1 MYQSSAH
8 KELKQTLK
16 QFSDEDMIWVLHVMN
31 KDHEEH
37 YLGRN
42 IDDMDSAL
50 VRLDI
55 KTLNTMTN
63 MDEIRSKVIN
73 SYEEIREEFINQF
86 IDTLKDFQSTLKI
99 RGRDLSTYKSNK
111 RLLYFVLNQINHKED
126 QYNTFRDIQNEYFRF
141 LYTIFMLPNYYDT
154 NRTLDDLEASFSK
167 IISKKPLHFK
177 SFDSDEFY
185 PWAKTYMDQ
194 DRENARVL
202 NSTSYKPLNAKE
214 CSIVVNA
221 IFDNLLAIDSNIYR
235 ALKDKLSNA
244 AYQKNYRKKNKGRKH
259 HYYLTDK
266 ALYCLN
272 ILAEKHNVTEEKVIE
287 NLINEH
293 YATEC
298 MDANGNHLYSP
309 TG

>member
-8 KELKQTLK
+8 KELKLYLK
-16 QFSDEDMIWVLHVMN
+16 QLSDEDMIWVLHVMN

-37 YLGRN
+37 DIERDIN
-42 IDDMDSAL
+42 DMDPAL

-63 MDEIRSKVIN
+63 TDEIRSRVIN
-73 SYEEIREEFINQF
+73 SYEEIREGFINHF

-99 RGRDLSTYKSNK
+99 RGRDLSKYKADK

-126 QYNTFRDIQNEYFRF
+126 RYNTFRDIHNEYFRF
-141 LYTIFMLPNYYDT
+141 LYTIFILPNYYES

-185 PWAKTYMDQ
+185 LWAKTYMDQ
-194 DRENARVL
+194 DRENAKVL
-202 NSTSYKPLNAKE
+202 NSTSYTPLNPKE
-214 CSIVVNA
+214 YSIVVNA
-221 IFDNLLAIDSNIYR
+221 IFDNLLAIDNNIYR

-266 ALYCLN
+266 AHRCLE
-272 ILAEKHNVTEEKVIE
+272 ILSEKHNITEEKMIE
-287 NLINEH
+287 DLINER
-293 YATEC
+293 YTKEC
-298 MDANGNHLYSP
+298 MDMNGNHLY
-309 TG
+309 TLTC

>member
-1 MYQSSAH
+1 MYQCSAH
-8 KELKQTLK
+8 KELKLYLK
-16 QFSDEDMIWVLHVMN
+16 QLSDEDMIWVLHVMN
-31 KDHEEH
+31 KDYEEH
-37 YLGRN
+37 DIERD

-55 KTLNTMTN
+55 KALNTMTN

-73 SYEEIREEFINQF
+73 SYEEIREEFINHF
-86 IDTLKDFQSTLKI
+86 IDTLKDFKSTLKI
-99 RGRDLSTYKSNK
+99 RGRDLSKYKADK
-111 RLLYFVLNQINHKED
+111 RLLYFVLNQINHKEER
-126 QYNTFRDIQNEYFRF
+126 YNTFRDIHNEYFRF

-185 PWAKTYMDQ
+185 LWAKTYMDQ

-244 AYQKNYRKKNKGRKH
+244 AYQKTTARKTKGV
-259 HYYLTDK
+259 
-266 ALYCLN
+266 N
-272 ILAEKHNVTEEKVIE
+272 IITI
-287 NLINEH
+287 
-293 YATEC
+293 
-298 MDANGNHLYSP
+298 
-309 TG
+309 

>member
-8 KELKQTLK
+8 KELKLYLK
-16 QFSDEDMIWVLHVMN
+16 QLSDEDMIWVLHVMN

-37 YLGRN
+37 DIERDIN
-42 IDDMDSAL
+42 DMDPAL

-63 MDEIRSKVIN
+63 TDEIRSRVIN
-73 SYEEIREEFINQF
+73 SYEEIREGFINHF

-99 RGRDLSTYKSNK
+99 RGRDLSKYKADK

-126 QYNTFRDIQNEYFRF
+126 RYNTFRDIHNEYFRF
-141 LYTIFMLPNYYDT
+141 LYTIFILPNYYES

-185 PWAKTYMDQ
+185 LWAKTYMDQ
-194 DRENARVL
+194 DRENAKVL
-202 NSTSYKPLNAKE
+202 NSTSYTPLSPKE
-214 CSIVVNA
+214 YSIVVNA
-221 IFDNLLAIDSNIYR
+221 IFDNLLAIDNNIYR

-266 ALYCLN
+266 AHRCLE
-272 ILAEKHNVTEEKVIE
+272 ILSEKHNITEEKMIE
-287 NLINEH
+287 DLINER
-293 YATEC
+293 YTKEC
-298 MDANGNHLYSP
+298 MDMNGNHLY
-309 TG
+309 TLTC

>member
-8 KELKQTLK
+8 KELKQTVK

-63 MDEIRSKVIN
+63 MDEIRIKVIN
-73 SYEEIREEFINQF
+73 SYEEIKEGSINHFIG
-86 IDTLKDFQSTLKI
+86 TLKDFQSTLKI
-99 RGRDLSTYKSNK
+99 RGRDLSKYKSNK
-111 RLLYFVLNQINHKED
+111 RLLYFVLNQINHKEG

-185 PWAKTYMDQ
+185 LWAKTYMDQ
-194 DRENARVL
+194 DRENAKVL
-202 NSTSYKPLNAKE
+202 NSTSYTPLSPKE
-214 CSIVVNA
+214 YSIVVNA
-221 IFDNLLAIDSNIYR
+221 IFDNLLAIDNNIYR

-266 ALYCLN
+266 AHRCLE
-272 ILAEKHNVTEEKVIE
+272 ILSEKHNITEEKMIE
-287 NLINEH
+287 DLINER
-293 YATEC
+293 YTKEC
-298 MDANGNHLYSP
+298 MDMNGNHLY
-309 TG
+309 TLTC

>member
-1 MYQSSAH
+1 MYQSSAQ
-8 KELKQTLK
+8 KELKLTLK
-16 QFSDEDMIWVLHVMN
+16 QLSDEDMLWVLHVMN

-55 KTLNTMTN
+55 KTLNTINNT
-63 MDEIRSKVIN
+63 DEIRSKVIN
-73 SYEEIREEFINQF
+73 SYEEIKEGSINHF

-99 RGRDLSTYKSNK
+99 RGRDLSKYKSNK
-111 RLLYFVLNQINHKED
+111 RLLYFVLNQINHKEG

-154 NRTLDDLEASFSK
+154 NRTLDDLESSFSK

-202 NSTSYKPLNAKE
+202 NSTSYMPLNAKE

-235 ALKDKLSNA
+235 ALKDRLSNA
-244 AYQKNYRKKNKGRKH
+244 AYQKNYRKNNKGRKH

-266 ALYCLN
+266 ALHCLN
-272 ILAEKHNVTEEKVIE
+272 ILAEKHNVTEEKMIE

-293 YATEC
+293 YTTEC

-309 TG
+309 TC

>member
-8 KELKQTLK
+8 KELKLYLK
-16 QFSDEDMIWVLHVMN
+16 QLSDEDMIWVLHVMN

-37 YLGRN
+37 DIERDIN
-42 IDDMDSAL
+42 DMDPAL

-63 MDEIRSKVIN
+63 TDEIRSRVIN
-73 SYEEIREEFINQF
+73 SYEEIREGFINHF

-99 RGRDLSTYKSNK
+99 RGRDLSKYKSNK
-111 RLLYFVLNQINHKED
+111 RLLYFVLNQINHKEVR
-126 QYNTFRDIQNEYFRF
+126 YNTFRDIHNEYFRF
-141 LYTIFMLPNYYDT
+141 LYTIFMLPNYYES
-154 NRTLDDLEASFSK
+154 NRPLDDMEASFSK

-194 DRENARVL
+194 DRENARVF
-202 NSTSYKPLNAKE
+202 NSTSYNPLNAKE

-221 IFDNLLAIDSNIYR
+221 IFDNLLAIDSNTYR

-244 AYQKNYRKKNKGRKH
+244 SYQKNYRKKNKGRKH

-266 ALYCLN
+266 ALHCLN
-272 ILAEKHNVTEEKVIE
+272 ILAKKHDVAEEKMIE
-287 NLINEH
+287 SLINER
-293 YATEC
+293 YAKEC
-298 MDANGNHLYSP
+298 MDINGNHLYSS
-309 TG
+309 TC

>member
-266 ALYCLN
+266 AF
-272 ILAEKHNVTEEKVIE
+272 IA
-287 NLINEH
+287 
-293 YATEC
+293 
-298 MDANGNHLYSP
+298 
-309 TG
+309 

>member
-1 MYQSSAH
+1 MYQCSAH
-8 KELKQTLK
+8 KELKLYLK
-16 QFSDEDMIWVLHVMN
+16 QLSDEDMIWVLHVMN

-37 YLGRN
+37 DLGRN

-55 KTLNTMTN
+55 KTLNTLNNT
-63 MDEIRSKVIN
+63 DEIRSKVIN
-73 SYEEIREEFINQF
+73 SYEEIREEFINHF
-86 IDTLKDFQSTLKI
+86 IDILKDFQSTLKI
-99 RGRDLSTYKSNK
+99 RGRDLTKYKSNK

-126 QYNTFRDIQNEYFRF
+126 QYNTFRDIHNEYFRF

-185 PWAKTYMDQ
+185 LWAKTYMDQ
-194 DRENARVL
+194 DRENAKVL

-244 AYQKNYRKKNKGRKH
+244 SYQKHYRKKNKRRKH

-266 ALYCLN
+266 ALRCLE
-272 ILAEKHNVTEEKVIE
+272 ILATKKGMTTEKMIE
-287 NLINEH
+287 SLVNEH
-293 YATEC
+293 YTKEC
-298 MDANGNHLYSP
+298 MDSNGNDLYSL
-309 TG
+309 TR